1 MEEPTDWALADA
13 SLPYNSDRMRP
24 ELHKVLEVLL
34 VESEISGEVHIDRI
48 GEALGL
54 VAAGADDVDAMLDI
68 LEASGRKVVAPEGGG
83 GERRLQVVITTAR
96 TLASVLGRKPKP
108 KEIAQHSG
116 LTEEQV
122 RNALALAQVMGR

>member
-1 MEEPTDWALADA
+1 VKT
-13 SLPYNSDRMRP
+13 MRP

-48 GEALGL
+48 GEALGF

-83 GERRLQVVITTAR
+83 GELRLHAVITSAR
-96 TLASVLGRKPKP
+96 ALTTVLGRKPKP
-108 KEIAQHSG
+108 KEIAVHAG
-116 LTEEQV
+116 LTEEEV